1 VAPFGAALE
10 GFYSLAPEVLIR
22 SAGPGDE
29 ASILKLLCLIPA
41 NEDIS
46 EEELSAAALRFRE
59 STALDVL
66 VAEQDGRVVGFLVL
80 SFVSALTGLRAWI
93 DDVAVDP
100 ERRRQGIG
108 RALVEAAIQR
118 ASRRGATHLFMD
130 TSRGYSDARDFYSAC
145 GFETDRVAPLHI
157 R

>member
-1 VAPFGAALE
+1 M
-10 GFYSLAPEVLIR
+10 
-22 SAGPGDE
+22 
-29 ASILKLLCLIPA
+29 
-41 NEDIS
+41 
-46 EEELSAAALRFRE
+46 
-59 STALDVL
+59 
-66 VAEQDGRVVGFLVL
+66 VAEHEAQVVGFLVL

-100 ERRRQGIG
+100 EHRRQGIG

-130 TSRGYSDARDFYSAC
+130 TSRGNPDARDFYHAC
-145 GFETDRVAPLHI
+145 GFEIDGVAPLHI